1 MTKTIYGDRIGKTGK
16 LRTGCSATI
25 FDSLREKVLLTRRT
39 DNNRWCLPGGG
50 IDPGESVTEACIR
63 EVWEETGLRVQVRKL
78 VGVYSSPNEVLEY
91 PDGNRYHT
99 IALNFD
105 VEVVGGELTTSAETS
120 EIAYFSIKEL
130 DEVDLM
136 NRHRIRIADALE
148 NKAAPF
154 IR

>member
-1 MTKTIYGDRIGKTGK
+1 MTKTIYGDRIGKTAELK
-16 LRTGCSATI
+16 TGCSATV
-25 FDSLREKVLLTRRT
+25 FDASRGKILLTRRT

-50 IDPGESVTEACIR
+50 ADPGESVTETCVR

-78 VGVYSSPNEVLEY
+78 TGVYSSPNEILEY
-91 PDGNRYHT
+91 PDGNRFQT

-105 VEVVGGELTTSAETS
+105 VEVLSGELTTSAETS
-120 EIAYFSIKEL
+120 EIAYFSIEEL
-130 DEVDLM
+130 DKVDLM
-136 NRHRIRIADALE
+136 KRHRVRIADALE